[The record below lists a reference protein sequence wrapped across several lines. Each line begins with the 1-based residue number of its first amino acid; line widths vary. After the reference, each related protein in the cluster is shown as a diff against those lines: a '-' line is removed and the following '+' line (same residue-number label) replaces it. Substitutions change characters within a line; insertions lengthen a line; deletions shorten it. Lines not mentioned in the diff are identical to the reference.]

1 MKVKIFN
8 QGKGWYVSCTNYK
21 DANDK
26 AYMNLHFASSKCAKP
41 SYVDNGRG
49 FSVQDIDIQE
59 AKFTSYKGKVGMT
72 IFKYELLTNVDMLKQ
87 DDNSM
92 FGGIR
97 DDLGDNIITDDDFP
111 WELGD

>member
-1 MKVKIFN
+1 
-8 QGKGWYVSCTNYK
+8 
-21 DANDK
+21 
-26 AYMNLHFASSKCAKP
+26 
-41 SYVDNGRG
+41 
-49 FSVQDIDIQE
+49 
-59 AKFTSYKGKVGMT
+59 MT